1 MAPGRPLKSIQVRN
15 ERQAKENLQ
24 QLGLGFRFP
33 LLKMFPDRAF
43 THPVSKQVLEDRALE
58 QVGQAQS
65 KTHHTADMDRE
76 IQWLCRSRELRSARL
91 PLRRLLG
98 SAHEAPQNGDFR

>member
-1 MAPGRPLKSIQVRN
+1 MEASQEYLHVRAKAGICCDVAVGRVENKIRHYLLDELTDKQKRYMTPGRPLKSIQVRN

-24 QLGLGFRFP
+24 QLGLGFKFP

-58 QVGQAQS
+58 QVGQ
-65 KTHHTADMDRE
+65 D
-76 IQWLCRSRELRSARL
+76 
-91 PLRRLLG
+91 
-98 SAHEAPQNGDFR
+98 